1 MKRLRLALVAILTI
15 VILGGCGLMINYRG
29 KIESKIGPAAEKVYP
44 TKNLYELFDT
54 FPKGFTIRVSDRY
67 EQDGVP
73 MYREI
78 ELYGKPK
85 NKRIEGYVSLS
96 NEDKEFE
103 RANLVYSSN
112 GKLSAEN
119 SNYSDEL
126 LPYKEFLFQ
135 KLTLNKK
142 VFSKLKV
149 ISKSYNWETEEG
161 EIEYGIKDKDIN
173 KFLHLDKDEE
183 VTMAVKADS
192 DLLSDD
198 DVLSDGNFFLPIW
211 FYQNQVKC
219 RHTEGIVGS
228 LEEENND

>member
-29 KIESKIGPAAEKVYP
+29 KLESKIGPAAEKVYP

-54 FPKGFTIRVSDRY
+54 FPKGFTIRVSDY
-67 EQDGVP
+67 YKQDGID

-78 ELYGKPK
+78 LLYGNPE
-85 NKRIEGYVSLS
+85 NKHIEGHVTLS
-96 NEDKEFE
+96 KGGDEVE
-103 RANLVYSSN
+103 RVNLVYSPN
-112 GKLSAEN
+112 GKLTAEN

-149 ISKSYNWETEEG
+149 ISKSYSWETGDG
-161 EIEYGIKDKDIN
+161 EIEYGIKNKDIN

-183 VTMAVKADS
+183 VTMYVKAS
-192 DLLSDD
+192 WE
-198 DVLSDGNFFLPIW
+198 VLSDRGFSLPII
-211 FYQNQVKC
+211 FYQNQHEY
-219 RHTEGIVGS
+219 RHAELIKDG
-228 LEEENND
+228 LEEKDNG

>member
-1 MKRLRLALVAILTI
+1 
-15 VILGGCGLMINYRG
+15 MINYRG

-73 MYREI
+73 MYRKI
-78 ELYGKPK
+78 ELYGKSK

-96 NEDKEFE
+96 NEDKELE
-103 RANLVYSSN
+103 RADLVYSPN
-112 GKLSAEN
+112 GMLSTES

-142 VFSKLKV
+142 VLSKLKV

-161 EIEYGIKDKDIN
+161 RIEYGIKNKDIN

-183 VTMAVKADS
+183 VTMSVKADNN
-192 DLLSDD
+192 LLSDS
-198 DVLSDGNFFLPIW
+198 DVLSDGNFFLPIT
-211 FYQNQVKC
+211 FYQNQQESW
-219 RHTEGIVGS
+219 HAEGIVGS
-228 LEEENND
+228 LEENNND

>member
-29 KIESKIGPAAEKVYP
+29 KLESKIGPAAEKVYP

-54 FPKGFTIRVSDRY
+54 FPKGFTIRVSDSY
-67 EQDGVP
+67 EQDGVF
-73 MYREI
+73 MYRRI

-96 NEDKEFE
+96 NEDKELE
-103 RANLVYSSN
+103 RANLVYSPN
-112 GKLSAEN
+112 GKLSADN

-149 ISKSYNWETEEG
+149 ISKSYNWDTGKG
-161 EIEYGIKDKDIN
+161 EIEYSI
-173 KFLHLDKDEE
+173 KDEE
-183 VTMAVKADS
+183 FTMSVTADS
-192 DLLSDD
+192 SLLSDD

-211 FYQNQVKC
+211 FYQNQPKY

>member
-1 MKRLRLALVAILTI
+1 MLLSLTI
-15 VILGGCGLMINYRG
+15 LSGCFLMKNNRLWL
-29 KIESKIGPAAEKVYP
+29 ESKIGPAAEKVYP

-67 EQDGVP
+67 EQEGVP

-78 ELYGKPK
+78 KLYGKPK

-96 NEDKEFE
+96 NEDKELE
-103 RANLVYSSN
+103 HANLVYSPD
-112 GKLSAEN
+112 GKLSAEG

-149 ISKSYNWETEEG
+149 ISKSYNWENGEG
-161 EIEYGIKDKDIN
+161 RIEYGIKDKDIN

-192 DLLSDD
+192 DLLSDN
-198 DVLSDGNFFLPIW
+198 DVLSDGDYFLPIR
-211 FYQNQVKC
+211 FYQNLLKSW
-219 RHTEGIVGS
+219 HSEGIVGS